1 MALSGSARTL
11 EVGKLLLL
19 LCAVSIVTRVA
30 FLGAGFTNVDE
41 GAHWVGAR
49 EFIQGGRL
57 YVDFADNKPP
67 LVYAYYAIADALFGR
82 GLFGVRLFAA
92 SVTFPAIALCAAAFF
107 DFDRRGRAAAIAFL
121 VASAALLPSDAH
133 AINGEHILL
142 VPLAIAAALTR
153 TEAAT
158 TRPGRMLLVGIL
170 IGVAAL
176 AKQPA
181 ALCGAAFAW
190 SVICANGSRARRRLL
205 SLSMLGL
212 GFALP
217 LMAWV
222 ALFARQGTLEA
233 FVYWAFRYNLLH
245 MSNPMTFG
253 DRLFQLLKMGSV
265 LIPSVGTLA
274 VAWAWTERTKGMHDD
289 PHRRR
294 LILGLVITTL
304 LPAFLGWRLFGHYF
318 VPLLFA
324 LSLGAG
330 PFFADFRPLSRKVA
344 AGVLVVACLAFT
356 IAGRIV
362 HDPLRNLT
370 DVNDPRY
377 EQIAKAMPSNCGV
390 SRPLFVW
397 GYAPQLYVQSGHR
410 PASRFVV
417 PIDTI
422 TGHIVGNDTFVR
434 GALDTS
440 DRIVAEHWDQLMSDL
455 ERSRPEWVV
464 DTAPAD
470 LNHWGRYP
478 LLNFHRLHAF
488 VRSGY
493 REQGNVGGAILYR
506 RTDCPRATTR

>member
-1 MALSGSARTL
+1 MGQKGSTRVF
-11 EVGKLLLL
+11 EIGKLLLL
-19 LCAVSIVTRVA
+19 LCAVSFVTRAA

-41 GAHWVGAR
+41 GAHLVGAR
-49 EFIQGGRL
+49 EFIQGGRF

-67 LVYAYYAIADALFGR
+67 LVYAYYAIADALFGP

-92 SVTFPAIALCAAAFF
+92 VFTFPAVALFAAAFF

-121 VASAALLPSDAH
+121 VATAALLPSDAH

-142 VPLAIAAALTR
+142 VPLAIAVALTC
-153 TEAAT
+153 TAAAT
-158 TRPGRMLLVGIL
+158 TRPARMLLVGML
-170 IGVAAL
+170 VGVAAL

-190 SVICANGSRARRRLL
+190 SVIYANGSSARRRLL
-205 SLSMLGL
+205 SLGMLAL

-217 LMAWV
+217 IVALV
-222 ALFARQGTLEA
+222 ALFARQGTLDA
-233 FVYWAFRYNLLH
+233 FVYWVFRYNLLH

-253 DRLFQLLKMGSV
+253 DRLLQLLKMGSV
-265 LIPSVGTLA
+265 LIPTVGTLA
-274 VAWAWTERTKGMHDD
+274 FAWASAARANVMSGD

-294 LILGLVITTL
+294 LILGLVVTTL

-330 PFFADFRPLSRKVA
+330 PFFADVRPLSRKVA

-356 IAGRIV
+356 IAGRVV
-362 HDPLRNLT
+362 HDPSRNLA

-377 EQIAKAMPSNCGV
+377 ERIAKAVPSTCNV
-390 SRPLFVW
+390 ARPLFVW
-397 GYAPQLYVQSGHR
+397 GYAPQLYVQSGLR

-422 TGHIVGNDTFVR
+422 TGHIVGNDAFAR

-440 DRIVAEHWDQLMSDL
+440 DRIVSEHWDQLMSDL
-455 ERSRPEWVV
+455 ERSRPEWVI

-478 LLNFHRLHAF
+478 LSSFHRLEAF

-493 REQGNVGGAILYR
+493 REHANVGGAIVYR
-506 RTDCPRATTR
+506 RTDCPSGVLR